1 MLWNR
6 SFAGPALAMPVTD
19 LTGDGRD
26 ELIVYLMELA
36 GNDSMSCDIAVLQG
50 SDGELLWQQSF
61 AGPALAV
68 AGPDLTGEGR
78 RDLFVYRL
86 GESESAEVLAI
97 KGDDGRM
104 LWSKEG
110 MIFVPQ

>member
-1 MLWNR
+1 MPKIVIDPE
-6 SFAGPALAMPVTD
+6 STFPVT
-19 LTGDGRD
+19 
-26 ELIVYLMELA
+26 
-36 GNDSMSCDIAVLQG
+36 
-50 SDGELLWQQSF
+50 
-61 AGPALAV
+61 

-97 KGDDGRM
+97 KGDDGRI